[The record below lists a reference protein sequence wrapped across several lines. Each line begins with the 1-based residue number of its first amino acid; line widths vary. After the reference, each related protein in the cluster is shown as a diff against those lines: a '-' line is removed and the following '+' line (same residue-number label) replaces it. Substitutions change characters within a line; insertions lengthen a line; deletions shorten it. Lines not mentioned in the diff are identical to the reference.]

1 MIYIS
6 LKKFFSPVIIQII
19 VAIISL
25 TIPFFTIPQ
34 SISCIAQ
41 GGFIDI
47 GGTISGGSGD
57 IILNAGGKCDIS
69 EPIYSFIVSIF
80 GIYIIP
86 VVMIITS
93 FGVYLLFYLIK
104 KLIVFKKD

>member
-1 MIYIS
+1 MEIE
-6 LKKFFSPVIIQII
+6 LKIPDILQIIQII
-19 VAIISL
+19 IAIISL

-47 GGTISGGSGD
+47 GGTISGGAGD
-57 IILNAGGKCDIS
+57 IVINAGGECDIS
-69 EPIYSFIVSIF
+69 GPVYSFGVSIF

-93 FGVYLLFYLIK
+93 FGVYLLFYLMK
-104 KLIVFKKD
+104 KIIIFKKD